1 VADSHEPSY
10 YEIAL
15 TNRQVV
21 VAFVILMVCLVSA
34 FFSGI
39 WIGRESA
46 NRAQD
51 QMAQITPPPEV
62 KQEGESVE
70 DLSFFDKRE
79 KPAQARDREER
90 EPEST
95 PAPSKAAGDST
106 LLEDFG
112 GNSGSGNAA
121 APPPAP
127 PAADPSPA
135 AGPLTPA
142 ERKAARRARRERLA
156 AAEDAPAPAPPVR
169 PPAPV
174 RTPPTPAAIPT
185 RAAAA
190 KTPKETREPEPA
202 VSRGSMVI
210 QVFSSSDRAQADRI
224 RTQLVGGGQKAYLSP
239 VEVAGHTMYRVRIG
253 PFSSRPDAQ
262 KVADKVRKS
271 YKLDTWITE

>member
-70 DLSFFDKRE
+70 DLSFFDQRE
-79 KPAQARDREER
+79 KPAQSGDRDETER
-90 EPEST
+90 A
-95 PAPSKAAGDST
+95 PAKAAGDST

-112 GNSGSGNAA
+112 GGSADRDEPA
-121 APPPAP
+121 APRPAP
-127 PAADPSPA
+127 PVARPTPA
-135 AGPLTPA
+135 AEPLTAA
-142 ERKAARRARRERLA
+142 ERKAARRAARRERLA
-156 AAEDAPAPAPPVR
+156 DAEESPAPTPSR
-169 PPAPV
+169 PPASA
-174 RTPPTPAAIPT
+174 RTPPVPAATPA
-185 RAAAA
+185 RAAASTA
-190 KTPKETREPEPA
+190 KAPKETREPEPA

-224 RTQLVGGGQKAYLSP
+224 RKQLVGGGQKAYLSP